1 MLVLLPVGILVLTG
15 SAVLV
20 MRQLKTGIGYIWLS
34 TLVGSLATWL
44 TLFIVNWDNVSP
56 LNSQYWNLPGSEG
69 FPIGFALDR
78 FSWPFAFALAGLLV
92 SVLLTAT
99 VRFHFQS
106 DPYTWSSSLFIGAA
120 GLLAVM
126 ATTPLTLVLTWTVV
140 DIIELA
146 VLFMLGGEK
155 ALNQR
160 ILLSFI
166 ARFGGVLLV
175 LWAIITSRAGES
187 ILVFAS
193 ATPPFSVFLLLAA
206 GLRLGVIP
214 LHLAYTDEPLTRRGL
229 GTMLRLV
236 PPAASLVLL
245 SRLPAAVVPPNSAVF
260 VLLFSILAAGF
271 GAIMWLFAKDD
282 LIGRPYWMIALAGLA
297 IASGVRGQPDSI
309 PAWGVAMILVGGLV
323 FLYSEHRNQYLAIPL
338 VGIIALSGLPFTP
351 AASGLPGL
359 SVFPFNLPDIV
370 FILVHAI
377 LLAGTMRQLLRK
389 TEPQAHD
396 RWLVAVYIFGL
407 VLLILCHWLIGL
419 FGMPVPLQA
428 GIWWVALISILIAA
442 VVTLF
447 MWFWQKSGLAIFLS
461 KDPRLELARRVS
473 RILEAV
479 LRLDWF
485 YVLIGLILKALQ
497 GLIAFF
503 TRLLEG
509 EGGVLWTLLLILLL
523 ASFIVFG
530 GSP

>member
-1 MLVLLPVGILVLTG
+1 MLVLLPVAILGLTG

-20 MRQLKTGIGYIWLS
+20 MRQLKMGIGYIWLS
-34 TLVGSLATWL
+34 TLIGSLAAWL
-44 TLFIVNWDNVSP
+44 TLFIVNWDKVSP
-56 LNSQYWNLPGSEG
+56 LISQYWNLAGSEG
-69 FPIGFALDR
+69 FPIGFDLDR

-92 SVLLTAT
+92 AVLLTST

-106 DPYTWSSSLFIGAA
+106 DPFTWSSSLFIGAA
-120 GLLAVM
+120 GLLSVM

-146 VLFMLGGEK
+146 VLFIMGGEK
-155 ALNQR
+155 TLNQR

-175 LWAIITSRAGES
+175 IWAIVTARVGDS
-187 ILVFAS
+187 ILVFES
-193 ATPPFSVFLLLAA
+193 AVPPFSVLLLLAA

-214 LHLAYTDEPLTRRGL
+214 LHLAYTDEPLARRGL

-245 SRLPAAVVPPNSAVF
+245 SRLPAAVVPPTSAVF

-271 GAIMWLFAKDD
+271 GAVMWLFAKDD
-282 LIGRPYWMIALAGLA
+282 LAGRPYWMIALAGLA

-323 FLYSEHRNQYLAIPL
+323 FLYSEHRKQFLAIPL

-351 AASGLPGL
+351 SASGLPGL

-370 FILVHAI
+370 FILVHAV
-377 LLAGTMRQLLRK
+377 LLAGTYRQLMRK
-389 TEPQAHD
+389 TNQQRHE
-396 RWLVAVYIFGL
+396 RWMVAVYIFGL

-419 FGMPVPLQA
+419 FGMPIPLQA
-428 GIWWVALISILIAA
+428 GIWWVAMISILVAA
-442 VVTLF
+442 IVLLF
-447 MWFWQKSGLAIFLS
+447 IWFWQKSGLAVFLR
-461 KDPRLELARRVS
+461 KDPRLELGRRVFNV
-473 RILEAV
+473 LEAI

-485 YVLIGLILKALQ
+485 YWIIGLMLKEVQ
-497 GLIAFF
+497 GVIEFF
-503 TRLLEG
+503 THLLEG

-523 ASFIVFG
+523 ASFLVFG
-530 GSP
+530 GAP